1 MSTAQ
6 EPAKLVETQIP
17 SVDGYS
23 LTRSTPAPQSA
34 SNTLTPEEIAREAYA
49 AYMDARVDPETA
61 FSRVQAKTAE
71 LLSDPD
77 NIAAIVTA
85 DVKALNTAA
94 DQTSENV
101 GTAGAVY
108 ALNTNSMHIHVPGC
122 FTIAGVKQSN
132 VQYTTHSYT
141 ELLAMGYL
149 PCFTC
154 LPE

>member
-71 LLSDPD
+71 RSSLLGKLQDKKEQIERNAP
-77 NIAAIVTA
+77 AIGQN
-85 DVKALNTAA
+85 K
-94 DQTSENV
+94 QRQ
-101 GTAGAVY
+101 AGLV
-108 ALNTNSMHIHVPGC
+108 M
-122 FTIAGVKQSN
+122 
-132 VQYTTHSYT
+132 
-141 ELLAMGYL
+141 
-149 PCFTC
+149 
-154 LPE
+154 